1 MKVTEGA
8 KTRITQAIG
17 NSAEYG
23 VFFMIVGHGIDV
35 MSTKRIEKAIRR
47 FGKQFISRIYTEYER
62 AGIEKRKRYAPQ
74 LYTAYWAAKE
84 ATMKAL
90 GTGNRRGVRFIDIEI
105 RHEPSGKPY
114 VRLYGISK
122 KRAEMMNVDTITVS
136 MSHLEDIATASVIF
150 ESNGKE

>member
-1 MKVTEGA
+1 
-8 KTRITQAIG
+8 
-17 NSAEYG
+17 
-23 VFFMIVGHGIDV
+23 MIIGHGIDI
-35 MSTKRIEKAIRR
+35 MSTKRIENAIHR
-47 FGKQFISRIYTEYER
+47 FGEQFVSRIYTPYER
-62 AGIEKRKRYAPQ
+62 AGIEKRKKYASQ

-105 RHEPSGKPY
+105 RHETSGKPY
-114 VRLYGISK
+114 IRLYGISK
-122 KRAEMMNVDTITVS
+122 ERAREMNVDTINLS